1 MCKFSLSLHAYC
13 GMTIPRETGTL
24 AECRNR
30 AARRIRYHRNT
41 MEYPV
46 STLKRGSAWELMTG
60 DDASMVG
67 DGEGILKITKRRVR

>member
-1 MCKFSLSLHAYC
+1 MRKFSLRLHAYC
-13 GMTIPRETGTL
+13 GMTIRLGTGTL
-24 AECRNR
+24 AECRIR
-30 AARRIRYHRNT
+30 AARRIRDHRNR

-67 DGEGILKITKRRVR
+67 DGEGILKITRGRAR